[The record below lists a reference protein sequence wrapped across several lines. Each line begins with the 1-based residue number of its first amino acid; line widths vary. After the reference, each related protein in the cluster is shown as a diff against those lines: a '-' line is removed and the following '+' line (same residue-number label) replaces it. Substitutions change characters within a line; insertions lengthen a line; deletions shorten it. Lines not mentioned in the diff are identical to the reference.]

1 MCDIYICITFFLYQ
15 VIEVFG
21 VLHFS
26 FDNNNDTLAIG
37 SNLIVTI
44 ALYFDRIFYVVIG
57 NIQLVTIFATLGM
70 TLLHECQ
77 LRG

>member
-21 VLHFS
+21 VLHFN

-37 SNLIVTI
+37 SNRIVAI
-44 ALYFDRIFYVVIG
+44 ALYFVIFYVVIG

>member
-37 SNLIVTI
+37 SNLIVAI
-44 ALYFDRIFYVVIG
+44 ALYFVIFYVVIG

>member
-37 SNLIVTI
+37 SNRIVAI
-44 ALYFDRIFYVVIG
+44 ALYFVIG
-57 NIQLVTIFATLGM
+57 SFMSSLETFN
-70 TLLHECQ
+70 
-77 LRG
+77 